1 MPRMQTQLFR
11 GVYTIGGS
19 ISRLPEQI
27 YGEAAHIAYY
37 FHWSQSEIWN
47 MNGRERKMWISQIDR
62 IHQEAKAQRER
73 ELFEHSAQIIAL
85 QNEENL
91 N

>member
-1 MPRMQTQLFR
+1 
-11 GVYTIGGS
+11 
-19 ISRLPEQI
+19 
-27 YGEAAHIAYY
+27 
-37 FHWSQSEIWN
+37 
-47 MNGRERKMWISQIDR
+47 MNGRERKMWIAQIDR